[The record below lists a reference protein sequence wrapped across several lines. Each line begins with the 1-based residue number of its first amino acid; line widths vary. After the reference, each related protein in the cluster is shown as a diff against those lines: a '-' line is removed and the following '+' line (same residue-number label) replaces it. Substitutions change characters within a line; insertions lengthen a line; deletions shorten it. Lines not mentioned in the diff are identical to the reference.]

1 MSFAGWVAFFL
12 ASVVIAVSP
21 GPGAVVCMST
31 GLRHGYR
38 ATLKMIAGLEAA
50 LLVQLAIVFAGLGAL
65 LAASTTAFS
74 VMKFAGAGY
83 LVWLGVQKWR
93 APVNGGAEQAAD
105 TTPSRGLF
113 LQGLLVNLTN
123 PKAIVFM
130 AALVPQFIDPHA
142 AQWAQFAI
150 MSVTMVAVDTV
161 VMSGY
166 SLLAARFRPLLHNAA
181 ALRTQNRIFGG
192 LFVGAGAF
200 LASATR

>member
-1 MSFAGWVAFFL
+1 
-12 ASVVIAVSP
+12 
-21 GPGAVVCMST
+21 MST

-93 APVNGGAEQAAD
+93 APVDGGAEQAAD

-123 PKAIVFM
+123 PKAILFYVSFF
-130 AALVPQFIDPHA
+130 VQFIDFSYAHTWISYLVLA
-142 AQWAQFAI
+142 GMLEA
-150 MSVTMVAVDTV
+150 MSFVYLT
-161 VMSGY
+161 
-166 SLLAARFRPLLHNAA
+166 LL
-181 ALRTQNRIFGG
+181 IFGG
-192 LFVGAGAF
+192 TLMARFFRQRQTAARLGNGLIGLFFMGFAAR
-200 LASATR
+200 LATLSS